1 MRTRLRSSESVLVVY
16 FGYVAIVSLFFPLT
30 TRLKFPAFL
39 VAGAVAI
46 VVTGV
51 ARLERKRFAQV
62 FSMVRDWLP
71 LPLTLLAYREMN
83 WFTRSHAGHPL
94 ERAWIGWDRWFLHE
108 RGVQAALESGGWLAP
123 GYLELCY
130 LLVYA
135 VGPFAVAILYI
146 FHRRDLV
153 DRILLIYLFGTLLAY
168 GLFPYFPSDPPRV
181 VFAGQDLPHV
191 STVLRRMNLAIVGG
205 VGIHSSVFPSA
216 HVSSAFSAG
225 WGLIVFFRDKPWV
238 GWFMIFYAASVAVAT
253 VYGRY
258 HYLVD
263 ALAGIAVS
271 ITALVL
277 ALMVAR
283 QGGGK
288 QAMLN

>member
-1 MRTRLRSSESVLVVY
+1 MLVVY

-30 TRLKFPAFL
+30 TGLKFPAFL
-39 VAGAVAI
+39 VAGAVT
-46 VVTGV
+46 VVVIGV

-83 WFTRSHAGHPL
+83 WFTRSHVGHAL
-94 ERAWIGWDRWFLHE
+94 ENAWIGWDRWFLHE

-225 WGLIVFFRDKPWV
+225 WGLLVFFRDKRWV
-238 GWFMIFYAASVAVAT
+238 GWFTIVYAASVALAT

-271 ITALVL
+271 IAALVL
-277 ALMVAR
+277 ALMVSN
-283 QGGGK
+283 QGRGK
-288 QAMLN
+288 HAMLN